1 MALHAGLSDAAS
13 NRIVQLL
20 GNDQVMRTATAPCL
34 VCGRP
39 ATWRIER
46 PDGSYL
52 LCEWCDSIIR
62 EYDSRHPERDP
73 SRHLRL
79 GWDEAR
85 PGIERSAVLARG
97 RSLGASVITH
107 A

>member
-13 NRIVQLL
+13 NRIVQLI
-20 GNDQVMRTATAPCL
+20 GNDQVMRTATDPCL

-97 RSLGASVITH
+97 RSFGASDITH

>member
-1 MALHAGLSDAAS
+1 MALYAGLSDAAP
-13 NRIVQLL
+13 NRILQLVDS
-20 GNDQVMRTATAPCL
+20 DQVTRSAADPCL

-97 RSLGASVITH
+97 RSFGEFAITH

>member
-1 MALHAGLSDAAS
+1 MAPHAGLRGGAP
-13 NRIVQLL
+13 NRIVQLV
-20 GNDQVMRTATAPCL
+20 GSDQVTRSAADPCL

-52 LCEWCDSIIR
+52 VCEWCDSIIR
-62 EYDSRHPERDP
+62 EYDARHPERDP
-73 SRHLRL
+73 SRHVRL

-97 RSLGASVITH
+97 MSFGAFVTTH

>member
-1 MALHAGLSDAAS
+1 MALYAGLSDAAP
-13 NRIVQLL
+13 NRILQLVDS
-20 GNDQVMRTATAPCL
+20 DQVTRSAADPCL

-79 GWDEAR
+79 GWGEAR

-97 RSLGASVITH
+97 RSFGEFAITH